1 MLNFMSSF
9 TPNSLANENTVYQ
22 WNDSHIIA
30 FEKIKDRISA
40 DTLLAYYDWSQPVT
54 RQADAEPI
62 KGDFSV
68 GSTHHKKY
76 L

>member
-1 MLNFMSSF
+1 MKPDPAKVELTRNLADPNTKKKFPTFLGMLNFMSSF

-40 DTLLAYYDWSQPVT
+40 DTLLAYYD
-54 RQADAEPI
+54 
-62 KGDFSV
+62 
-68 GSTHHKKY
+68 
-76 L
+76 